1 MKNVKTTL
9 IAMLG
14 FSAVAIAQTGDLPP
28 SAEPGKCYV
37 KCVTP
42 DIYETVEERVM
53 VRPAYK
59 KLEVEPAQ
67 YKTVTERVL
76 IKPESKRYEYVPAK
90 FETYYEDMR
99 VEDEY
104 NKVSTT
110 AASFKPDAEK
120 IEIEPKIGRWEYRS
134 YADCESENPADC
146 KVLCW
151 VEYDPVMETVPIQKL
166 KNDASTSKTTA
177 GGKVIKVK
185 KQRIVQKAQMKEI
198 KVPAEY
204 REIDTRVLVKD
215 ETVKETNVPAEYKT
229 VKVEKLKQKGGV
241 GKWEEISCDLIEYN
255 LLPIFYEL
263 GSARLT
269 AKSKQVIN
277 EKIYDLMK
285 DKPLV
290 RVEIS
295 SHTDSR
301 GSSASNKSLSERRA
315 QSVVNYLIA
324 RGINSSRLVARGFGE
339 ERLVNRC
346 ADGVACTEKEHQA
359 NRRTEFRVIS
369 Y

>member
-1 MKNVKTTL
+1 MKKFCILASLL
-9 IAMLG
+9 ISG
-14 FSAVAIAQTGDLPP
+14 VAIKAQSGDLPP

-42 DIYETVEERVM
+42 DIYETIEEKVK
-53 VRPAYK
+53 VRPAYE
-59 KLEVEPAQ
+59 KLEVIPAE
-67 YKTVTERVL
+67 YKTVTEKVL
-76 IKPESKRYEYVPAK
+76 IKPESKRYEYTPAK

-99 VEDEY
+99 IEDQY
-104 NKVSTT
+104 NKITT
-110 AASFKPDAEK
+110 SAATFKPSSEK
-120 IEIEPKIGRWEYRS
+120 VEVEPKVGRWEYRS
-134 YADCESENPADC
+134 YADCVSENPADC

-151 VEYDPVMETVPIQKL
+151 VEYDPVFETVSTQVIDKDAAYQK
-166 KNDASTSKTTA
+166 TPT

-198 KVPAEY
+198 VVPAEY
-204 REIDTRVLVKD
+204 QEITKRVLVKD
-215 ETVKETNVPAEYKT
+215 EAIKETDVPAQYET
-229 VKVEKLKQKGGV
+229 VEVERLKQKGGV
-241 GKWEEISCDLIEYN
+241 GSWEEIACELVEYN

-269 AKSKQVIN
+269 PESKNVIE
-277 EKIYDLMK
+277 EKIYKLMK
-285 DKPLV
+285 ERPLI
-290 RVEIS
+290 RVEIT

-301 GSSASNKSLSERRA
+301 GSDASNMELSERRA
-315 QSVVNYLIA
+315 QSVTNYLIS

-339 ERLVNRC
+339 TRLVNRC
-346 ADGVACTEKEHQA
+346 ANGVACTEKEHQA